1 MNDFM
6 YEAVMQ
12 KIEEKLQLEL
22 QLIRLRS
29 EMINQRLEYESKI
42 NNLELE
48 LAKSKC
54 KLITYELK

>member
-6 YEAVMQ
+6 YNKVMQ
-12 KIEEKLQLEL
+12 LIEDKLQLEL
-22 QLIRLRS
+22 KIIRLES
-29 EMINQRLEYESKI
+29 QINTQKLDYETKI

-48 LAKSKC
+48 LTKSKC

>member
-29 EMINQRLEYESKI
+29 EMLNQRLE
-42 NNLELE
+42 
-48 LAKSKC
+48 
-54 KLITYELK
+54 